1 MVCDSGGLR
10 FKKAV
15 TATLTTWTD
24 NDYYFGPTASS
35 RSSTAPLTLLP
46 LALLC
51 TERNKTVLLLQTNV
65 EGYKLVINSDWFFSS
80 PTSYF
85 IMHFYC
91 SANRN
96 LGVRSRLP
104 FVLWGPRVQFPE
116 SWIGTRKITQ
126 KPPSLTVISYKL
138 SNKKCVRFFYWLLV
152 IFCVNHAFMT

>member
-85 IMHFYC
+85 IIHFI
-91 SANRN
+91 AK
-96 LGVRSRLP
+96 
-104 FVLWGPRVQFPE
+104 Q
-116 SWIGTRKITQ
+116 IGTEDSTPIC
-126 KPPSLTVISYKL
+126 SLRSARSISWKLNWNSENNPKAPTPNVISYKL
-138 SNKKCVRFFYWLLV
+138 SNKKCVRFFDWLLV
-152 IFCVNHAFMT
+152 IFCVNHTFMT